1 MEKYRRIP
9 VNTFQQIGVNAGV
22 LAFDFD
28 TATGTIDEEDLMG
41 ATSGGVTFNANQTFT
56 DYGEDIDNCPKNTKE
71 LMRPDEWDIKC
82 SGSFVTSNAA
92 LAKRLVGTADT
103 TTTSGV
109 NKITPRT
116 NIDIDNDFFD
126 FWLVGDYSEY
136 NTGNGAGFIA
146 IHIMDALSTGGFQ
159 VQSEDKGKWKFSFEF
174 TAHFSMDA
182 QGTVPFEMYI
192 KAGTTAPG
200 IVLNQKN
207 ITVKV
212 GDTYALTAV
221 TTPAGSTVTWASN
234 ATAKATVSGGVVT
247 GVATGYAVIS
257 ASITESTVTY
267 TDICTVTVIP
277 AST

>member
-28 TATGTIDEEDLMG
+28 TATGSIDEEDLMG
-41 ATSGGVTFNANQTFT
+41 ATSGGVTFNAKQTFT

-71 LMRPDEWDIKC
+71 LMRPEEWDIKC
-82 SGSFVTSNAA
+82 SGSFVTSNKA
-92 LAKRLVGTADT
+92 LARRLVGTADAT
-103 TTTSGV
+103 TASGV
-109 NKITPRT
+109 DKITPRT
-116 NIDIDNDFFD
+116 HIDIDNDFFD

-136 NTGNGAGFIA
+136 NTGSGAGFIA

-159 VQSEDKGKWKFSFEF
+159 IQSEDKGKWKFSFEF

-182 QGTVPFEMYI
+182 QETVPFEMYI
-192 KAGTTAPG
+192 KAGTSAPG
-200 IVLNQKN
+200 IVLNQTN

-221 TTPAGSTVTWASN
+221 TTPVGSTVTWSSN